1 MADIRFNI
9 SMAEVTAK
17 ISPAS
22 VRMLAEMS
30 PIMRADLLKDVLHDA
45 TLAYEAAVNGLFPP
59 KFRVREV
66 E

>member
-1 MADIRFNI
+1 MSNIRFNI
-9 SMAEVTAK
+9 NMTDVTAK

-22 VRMLAEMS
+22 VKMLAEMS
-30 PIMRADLLKDVLHDA
+30 PIMRADLLQDVLHDA
-45 TLAYEAAVNGLFPP
+45 TAAYLAAVNGLFPA